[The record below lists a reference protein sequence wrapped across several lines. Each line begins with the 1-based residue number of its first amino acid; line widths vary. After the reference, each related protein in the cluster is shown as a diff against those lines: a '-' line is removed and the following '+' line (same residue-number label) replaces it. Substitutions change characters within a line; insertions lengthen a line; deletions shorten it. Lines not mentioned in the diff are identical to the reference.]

1 MQTRAEFLKALGEP
15 LARFEAVRVARLGC
29 FTGLGMAVVA
39 LTAGLSL
46 TGGPFFPKLFRLF
59 TLTLLGTILLV
70 FALFATLEAAAERAA
85 RRSVDEYLKGG
96 GADMETLLE
105 MARVRKGRFPG
116 SDKVIDVLERMTGPH
131 ASAS

>member
-46 TGGPFFPKLFRLF
+46 TGGPFFPRLF